1 MSAASGRT
9 NREKNNGP
17 RNEQADP
24 QKPNNSDETRKQGFY
39 SSRSFNTHTH
49 TPKQAA
55 RTRFNKEKSC
65 WIKWPLRNKEKNS
78 AESLPYRTA
87 ERQKNARETDDV
99 SAKIYWNLLKQTY
112 RAQEKGFETPKE
124 SSRNRSNHTHQNN
137 SPNQSS
143 TRFSY
148 IHKWDPQTKTTRK
161 LARYSTVQDTVTMGR
176 KMRRKGARKGYWR
189 DRGRTRASD

>member
-1 MSAASGRT
+1 MTTTQQR
-9 NREKNNGP
+9 
-17 RNEQADP
+17 
-24 QKPNNSDETRKQGFY
+24 
-39 SSRSFNTHTH
+39 
-49 TPKQAA
+49 
-55 RTRFNKEKSC
+55 
-65 WIKWPLRNKEKNS
+65 KNS

-112 RAQEKGFETPKE
+112 SAQEKGFETPKE

-161 LARYSTVQDTVTMGR
+161 LARYSTVQDTVTLGR
-176 KMRRKGARKGYWR
+176 KMRRKGARKGY
-189 DRGRTRASD
+189 